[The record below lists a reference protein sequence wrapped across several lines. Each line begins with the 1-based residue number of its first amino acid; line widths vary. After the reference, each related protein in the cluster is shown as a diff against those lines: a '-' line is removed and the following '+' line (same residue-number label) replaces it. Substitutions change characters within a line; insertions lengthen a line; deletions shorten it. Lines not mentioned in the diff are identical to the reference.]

1 MIHVLLGPDYSLVKA
16 AARQRAEASD
26 PGMQETVT
34 LDGTT
39 STLNDVLMAV
49 ASIGFFSAGRTVIVE
64 NLIQK
69 HGKSAANEWASL
81 FAGVPEASTL
91 ILTDYSVVT
100 LPAAVKKGLPPH
112 AEVFI
117 GDPPRG
123 RDLVEWIVARARST
137 GGKIDRGVA
146 QKLAQTLYP
155 ASWGQK
161 ARNAAFDR
169 PPDMEALGN
178 EVDKLVSAALPGEV
192 SEWHIKLLVAAGD
205 NDQVFQFIDAASA
218 GNLRQATVELD
229 KLLAAG
235 EDPYKLMA
243 QLASSVEL
251 AAVMSL
257 ADRRDPVEVGKDL
270 KLPNANRMTSI
281 ARGVREQ
288 PQGFAPRVARVLEE
302 IDRQMKTGELRNPT
316 DALYTAIARIA
327 ALRAPVNR

>member
-1 MIHVLLGPDYSLVKA
+1 MIHVLLGPDHSMVKA
-16 AARQRAEASD
+16 AARQRARSSD
-26 PGMQETVT
+26 PNGDETVT
-34 LDGTT
+34 LDGTA
-39 STLNDVLMAV
+39 STLQDVLMAV

-69 HGKSAANEWASL
+69 HGKLGAADWSTLLN
-81 FAGVPEASTL
+81 GVPSGSTL
-91 ILTDYSVVT
+91 ILADSSVLS
-100 LPAAVKKGLPPH
+100 LPAAVKKSLPAD
-112 AEVFI
+112 AEVFV

-123 RDLVEWIVARARST
+123 RDLVEWIVARARAS
-137 GGKIDRGVA
+137 GGKLDRGIA

-178 EVDKLVSAALPGEV
+178 EVDKLVTASLPGEV
-192 SEWHIKLLVAAGD
+192 SEWHIQRLIAAGD
-205 NDQVFQFIDAASA
+205 NDQVFNFIDAASA

-251 AAVMSL
+251 AAVMSQ
-257 ADRRDPVEVGKDL
+257 ADRRDPVDVGKDL

-281 ARGVREQ
+281 SRTVRNQ
-288 PQGFAPRVARVLEE
+288 PRGFAPHVARVLEDV
-302 IDRQMKTGELRNPT
+302 DRQMKTGELRNPV
-316 DALYTAIARIA
+316 DALYTALARIA
-327 ALRAPVNR
+327 ALRV